1 MGVGKVILAVT
12 ATVSLVFPA
21 HPIFDHALPKLSD
34 YGFFKA
40 PINEQ
45 IPISGVIPYTIAS
58 ELFSDYAEK
67 LRFIKVPNNKSISH
81 NDDLSF
87 N

>member
-1 MGVGKVILAVT
+1 MGVGKAILAVT

-45 IPISGVIPYTIAS
+45 IPISGVIPLLPFPLNYFQIMQKNFV
-58 ELFSDYAEK
+58 L
-67 LRFIKVPNNKSISH
+67 
-81 NDDLSF
+81 
-87 N
+87 